1 MRNNFKV
8 SMAGCKLTAALLVA
22 FALVGGV
29 VFAGGKKEAGVA
41 IQMATKP
48 MTEQFILAS
57 MMQTLIQ
64 QDTDLTVELTEGV
77 GGGTTNIHPAMV
89 KGDFD
94 FYPEYTGTGWS
105 NVLKREGLYTEEL
118 FGQLEDGYQELG
130 MSWVG
135 MMGFNNT
142 YGIAVRKEIA
152 EQHNLK
158 TLSDLAAIADQ
169 LVFGANYDFYE
180 REDGFNALCDTY
192 GLQFKDTVDMD
203 IGLKYDAIRQ
213 KEIDV
218 MNAFTTDGQLSG
230 ADVVVLKDDK
240 NLYPSYMCGFVVR
253 DQVVAEHPELLEVF
267 KKVENILT
275 DTQMARMNYQVEVE
289 GQEPAAVA
297 TAFLKESGLVQ

>member
-1 MRNNFKV
+1 M
-8 SMAGCKLTAALLVA
+8 
-22 FALVGGV
+22 
-29 VFAGGKKEAGVA
+29 
-41 IQMATKP
+41 
-48 MTEQFILAS
+48 
-57 MMQTLIQ
+57 
-64 QDTDLTVELTEGV
+64 
-77 GGGTTNIHPAMV
+77 
-89 KGDFD
+89 
-94 FYPEYTGTGWS
+94 
-105 NVLKREGLYTEEL
+105 
-118 FGQLEDGYQELG
+118 EDGYQELG

-158 TLSDLAAIADQ
+158 TLSDLAAVADQ

-203 IGLKYDAIRQ
+203 IGLKYNAIRQ

-218 MNAFTTDGQLSG
+218 MNAFTTDGQLSD
-230 ADVVVLKDDK
+230 ADVVVLEDDK

>member
-1 MRNNFKV
+1 MRISFRV
-8 SMAGCKLTAALLVA
+8 AAAAGMVALML
-22 FALVGGV
+22 ALPACAKREEG
-29 VFAGGKKEAGVA
+29 AS
-41 IQMATKP
+41 IRMATKP

-57 MMQTLIQ
+57 MMQTLIE

-89 KGDFD
+89 KGEFD

-105 NVLKREGLYTEEL
+105 NVLKREGLYTEDL
-118 FGQLEDGYQELG
+118 FGQLEDGYKELG
-130 MSWVG
+130 MTWVG
-135 MMGFNNT
+135 MLGFNNT

-152 EQHNLK
+152 DQHDLK
-158 TLSDLAAIADQ
+158 TISDLAAVADQ

-180 REDGFNALCDTY
+180 REDGFDALCSTY

-218 MNAFTTDGQLSG
+218 MNAFTTDGQLSA
-230 ADVVVLKDDK
+230 ADVVVLADDK

-253 DQVVAEHPELLEVF
+253 DEVVAEHPELLDVF
-267 KKVENILT
+267 GKVENVLT
-275 DTQMARMNYQVEVE
+275 DGKMARMNYLVEVD
-289 GQEPAAVA
+289 GQDPAAVA
-297 TAFLKESGLVQ
+297 TNFLREAGLAK